1 MDIEI
6 RRNRDLTFTL
16 GPENEKALKELRGL
30 IPPLTEEQRRML
42 DNGARIRHEL
52 EEKIWAHFNKNEVY
66 DLLGDLIMRETHEI
80 GFDVETEEHGGM
92 NWAVAKNIYVRP
104 KKSEYEKC

>member
-16 GPENEKALKELRGL
+16 GPGNEKALKELRGL
-30 IPPLTEEQRRML
+30 IPPLTEVQKRIL
-42 DNGARIRHEL
+42 DEGARIRRGL
-52 EEKIWAHFNKNEVY
+52 EEKIWEYLDKNEVF
-66 DLLGDLIMRETHEI
+66 DLLGDKIMRETHEI
-80 GFDVETEEHGGM
+80 GFDVVTECRDEM

-104 KKSEYEKC
+104 KKSEYEK